1 MPQYFPEFTRYLKKL
16 SRKTGKYTFLVENMR
31 HIYLGESLS
40 NTARQTNLL
49 SPPSQWSSLAAAA
62 AIVPLRQNRS
72 LWHHLLLLYTHL
84 LSPSAIAS
92 ITSTKDR
99 LFLFMAVT
107 YRKQSF
113 PQKKEKC
120 REKDHFF
127 RSSMEADMYGKMV
140 SDHHRAHEYG
150 YFASIPNAHIPHLT

>member
-1 MPQYFPEFTRYLKKL
+1 MPQYFPEFVRYLTKL
-16 SRKTGKYTFLVENMR
+16 FAQNGNIRFLVENMR
-31 HIYLGESLS
+31 HMYLGESLS

-99 LFLFMAVT
+99 LFLFT

-113 PQKKEKC
+113 PQKKRNVAK
-120 REKDHFF
+120 KIPFF
-127 RSSMEADMYGKMV
+127 RSSMEADMYGMMV